1 MILHVFLSL
10 TGVRETVLSHLWRS
24 GSTLGE
30 KIKPWLFVPGF
41 QFCIPVS
48 CAEGMLWWDKW
59 HWLVIKD
66 NILHLSEWSLSV
78 LYHCAAVKTLDSN
91 RLFAIAITFYH
102 LSYLHLKRFVTWYL
116 EAVDARMIQSW
127 HWRIYCCAKHHLQ
140 WKMHD
145 PKYDPKD
152 FYSILRSVSSLNTLS
167 ATCLFVCWI
176 MLILESTF

>member
-66 NILHLSEWSLSV
+66 NILHLSEWSQ
-78 LYHCAAVKTLDSN
+78 
-91 RLFAIAITFYH
+91 
-102 LSYLHLKRFVTWYL
+102 RFVPLCSCKNSRQQQTLCYCYHFL
-116 EAVDARMIQSW
+116 SPVLPTPKKICHVISW
-127 HWRIYCCAKHHLQ
+127 SSWCKNDTIMALKNLLLCKTSLAMKNA
-140 WKMHD
+140 W
-145 PKYDPKD
+145 PKIW
-152 FYSILRSVSSLNTLS
+152 S
-167 ATCLFVCWI
+167 
-176 MLILESTF
+176 